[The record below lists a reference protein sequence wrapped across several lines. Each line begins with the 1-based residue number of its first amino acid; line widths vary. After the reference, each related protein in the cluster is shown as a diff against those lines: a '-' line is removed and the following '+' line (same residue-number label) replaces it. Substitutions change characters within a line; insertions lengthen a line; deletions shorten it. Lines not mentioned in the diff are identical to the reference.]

1 MKKIVIIGM
10 VVLLVAALFIDDRLV
25 DDLCRTIGIFITISR
40 DGGQS

>member
-25 DDLCRTIGIFITISR
+25 DDLSYHRHIYYDF
-40 DGGQS
+40 